1 LIFARDKQS
10 FHGSGIMETDQQAEK
25 TEKQEQPAV
34 EKPDSA
40 APAGQSR
47 GRHGRRRPRHRDG
60 NRGRDRR
67 EHGEESR
74 GDQHRSG
81 GETRPGSAHG
91 TTIRGAMQQVEH
103 IRVELKRVLEEIYQ
117 VLQTLEQV
125 EREKSASEEEIEML
139 RESLRLLHREHGQ
152 GRNPRGP
159 RPGQA
164 ASTTPSQT
172 QSEPDE
178 EEGED

>member
-1 LIFARDKQS
+1 
-10 FHGSGIMETDQQAEK
+10 METEQPA
-25 TEKQEQPAV
+25 EKQEPTTG
-34 EKPDSA
+34 EKPES
-40 APAGQSR
+40 PGPNR
-47 GRHGRRRPRHRDG
+47 GRYGRRRPRHRDG
-60 NRGRDRR
+60 SRGRDRR
-67 EHGEESR
+67 ERGEESR
-74 GDQHRSG
+74 GDPHRPA

-91 TTIRGAMQQVEH
+91 TTIRSAMQQVEH
-103 IRVELKRVLEEIYQ
+103 IRAELKSVLEEIYQ

-152 GRNPRGP
+152 GRNLRGP

-164 ASTTPSQT
+164 TSAAPSQP

-178 EEGED
+178 EEEGD